1 MLKKLTRTIE
11 KHVVSNFPS
20 HGVAIESTSLKA
32 LVANGS
38 IQTKPLYDIADEYI
52 LDTTTTLSTNLGP
65 TYESA
70 HDQIIWAK
78 ARTVRPSGGWLL
90 SVFWTQGTLN

>member
-1 MLKKLTRTIE
+1 VGIKDTLKKLTRTIE

-32 LVANGS
+32 SVANGS
-38 IQTKPLYDIADEYI
+38 VQTKSLYDIAKEYI
-52 LDTTTTLSTNLGP
+52 LDTTTTLSTDLGP
-65 TYESA
+65 TYESM

-78 ARTVRPSGGWLL
+78 AQSIRESSLEGGE
-90 SVFWTQGTLN
+90 

>member
-1 MLKKLTRTIE
+1 VGIKDTLKKLTRTIE

-32 LVANGS
+32 SVANGS
-38 IQTKPLYDIADEYI
+38 VHTKSLYDIAKEYI
-52 LDTTTTLSTNLGP
+52 LDTTTTLSTDLGP
-65 TYESA
+65 TYESM

-78 ARTVRPSGGWLL
+78 AQSIRESSLEGGE
-90 SVFWTQGTLN
+90 

>member
-1 MLKKLTRTIE
+1 LVGIKDTLKKLTRTIE

-32 LVANGS
+32 SVANGS
-38 IQTKPLYDIADEYI
+38 VQTKSLYDIAKEYI
-52 LDTTTTLSTNLGP
+52 LDTTTTLSTDLGP
-65 TYESA
+65 TYESM

-78 ARTVRPSGGWLL
+78 AQSIRESSLEGGE
-90 SVFWTQGTLN
+90 